1 MEIIKT
7 QNLSKV
13 YGENGTEVKAVNNI
27 SFSVNKGEFVAII
40 GASGSGK
47 STLLNLLGGIDVP
60 SSGKVIIDG
69 QDIYTLNDDKL
80 SELRRVKI
88 GFIFQNYN
96 LIPALTVEENINMP
110 ILLDDKKPDKEYI
123 DELIEILGLKEKK
136 EHFPSQL
143 SGGQQQRVS
152 IGRALANKPS
162 IILADEPTGNL
173 DNKNGIEVTS
183 LLSNTIKKYSNTL
196 ILITHDMEVANMAD
210 RIIHIKDGQ
219 IILDEVIKNEEI

>member
-162 IILADEPTGNL
+162 IILAD
-173 DNKNGIEVTS
+173 
-183 LLSNTIKKYSNTL
+183 
-196 ILITHDMEVANMAD
+196 
-210 RIIHIKDGQ
+210 
-219 IILDEVIKNEEI
+219 